1 MADYGFNT
9 NLGPQQAQGM
19 SLGDMINLARGAQ
32 AYQQSQQVNPLL
44 LRQQAAQTKLAEETL
59 QTEIEQ
65 KKATSESTKLKLNQE
80 QTHTLYGL
88 AGGVLNDPR
97 LNSKNPS
104 DVMGALYEAKQRAST
119 FGIPAETVDGVFQ
132 PLMTAAQQ
140 RPQAVKQAISN
151 IVQSR
156 LTPESQQAMQLGGT
170 VEINGVK
177 YQYKPATG
185 QLEPIGGGGAPA
197 AVPGAAPS
205 PAPAQ
210 RPASTG
216 LVPLDMPVTG
226 NVAQLNQQQQDRYN
240 TGVALMKQSSDL
252 AQAAGDSR
260 QTIRQIQ
267 QNIGQAAGSK
277 PEQII
282 RNAKKWA
289 VGSEQLDELVK
300 SLADNQMRQSQM
312 MGAGTDAARDNVAKA
327 YGTENITAGALKM
340 ITDRAEAT
348 NTAFEKFNKGLNSFR
363 NKFGQYN
370 GAIHADNFKRAW
382 AENYDP
388 LVFWVQNINASDM
401 SKAEKQME
409 ISKVLKGLSEEQ
421 RVGLAKKAENIKRLE
436 KGDF

>member
-1 MADYGFNT
+1 
-9 NLGPQQAQGM
+9 
-19 SLGDMINLARGAQ
+19 
-32 AYQQSQQVNPLL
+32 
-44 LRQQAAQTKLAEETL
+44 
-59 QTEIEQ
+59 
-65 KKATSESTKLKLNQE
+65 
-80 QTHTLYGL
+80 LYGL

-119 FGIPAETVDGVFQ
+119 FGLPAETVDGVFQ

-185 QLEPIGGGGAPA
+185 QLEPLGGGGGAPSP
-197 AVPGAAPS
+197 VPGAAPS

-210 RPASTG
+210 RPTSTG

-240 TGVALMKQSSDL
+240 TGVALMKQSSEL

-267 QNIGQAAGSK
+267 QNIS
-277 PEQII
+277 
-282 RNAKKWA
+282 
-289 VGSEQLDELVK
+289 QLDELVK
-300 SLADNQMRQSQM
+300 SLADNQMRQAQM
-312 MGAGTDAARDNVAKA
+312 MGVGTDAARQTAGLA
-327 YGTENITAGALKM
+327 SGSENITAGALKM

-348 NTAFEKFNKGLNSFR
+348 NTAFEKFNKGLNSFK

-401 SKAEKQME
+401 SKAKKQME

-436 KGDF
+436 RGDF